1 MDKAEESPMPPM
13 SQPDGLSDLQ
23 ERVLL
28 AIWKLSSIGQNT
40 VEESKLKAEL
50 DHEPPQDLAG
60 ATDQL
65 YKRGFLDKSTAEGAT
80 NFSLTPLGLA
90 ILRKL
95 EEDRLQELK

>member
-1 MDKAEESPMPPM
+1 MPPM
-13 SQPDGLSDLQ
+13 SQPDSLSDIQ

-28 AIWKLSSIGQNT
+28 AIWKLGGIAHST
-40 VEESKLKAEL
+40 VQEANLKAEMNS
-50 DHEPPQDLAG
+50 EPPQDLAE
-60 ATDQL
+60 AIDQL
-65 YKRGFLDKSTAEGAT
+65 HKQGFLEKNSEESGA

>member
-1 MDKAEESPMPPM
+1 MPPM

-50 DHEPPQDLAG
+50 NQEPPQDLAD

-65 YKRGFLDKSTAEGAT
+65 HNRGFLDKSTAEGAT

>member
-1 MDKAEESPMPPM
+1 MPPM
-13 SQPDGLSDLQ
+13 SQPNGLSDLQ

-28 AIWKLSSIGQNT
+28 AMWKLSGIGQNR
-40 VEESKLKAEL
+40 VEEDKLKAEL
-50 DHEPPQDLAG
+50 NHEPSQDLAD
-60 ATDQL
+60 AIDQL
-65 YKRGFLDKSTAEGAT
+65 QKRGFLDKSTGEGAT